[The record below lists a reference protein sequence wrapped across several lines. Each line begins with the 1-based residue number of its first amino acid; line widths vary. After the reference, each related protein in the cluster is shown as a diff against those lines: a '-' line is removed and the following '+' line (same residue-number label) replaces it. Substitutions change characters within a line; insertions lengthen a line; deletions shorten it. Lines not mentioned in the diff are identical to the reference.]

1 MVTVIFI
8 IIAMVLLA
16 VGIINLVQND
26 SAAPSL
32 ACLVIMLICL
42 GCLGVAWVSSA
53 NQLEKKK
60 IEALS
65 AVGIEYIDKDT
76 VYNMSK
82 AELDKC
88 YSVTTLNGTY
98 YYKIEK

>member
-1 MVTVIFI
+1 MVTAIFI

-16 VGIINLVQND
+16 VGIINLVQNE
-26 SAAPSL
+26 SSAPSL
-32 ACLVIMLICL
+32 ACLVFMLICL
-42 GCLGVAWVSSA
+42 GIAWVSSA

-65 AVGIEYIDKDT
+65 AVGIEYLDKDT

-98 YYKIEK
+98 YYKIDEMTK

>member
-1 MVTVIFI
+1 MVTAICIIF
-8 IIAMVLLA
+8 AMILLA
-16 VGIINLVQND
+16 VGIVNLVQNE
-26 SAAPSL
+26 SSAPSL
-32 ACLVIMLICL
+32 ACFIIMLICL
-42 GCLGVAWVSSA
+42 GIAWVSSA

-65 AVGIEYIDKDT
+65 AVGIEYLDKDT

-88 YSVTTLNGTY
+88 YSVSTLSGTY
-98 YYKIEK
+98 YYKIDEND

>member
-1 MVTVIFI
+1 MATAICI

-42 GCLGVAWVSSA
+42 GIAWVSSA

-98 YYKIEK
+98 YYKIEEITK

>member
-1 MVTVIFI
+1 MVTAIFI
-8 IIAMVLLA
+8 ILAMVLLA
-16 VGIINLVQND
+16 VGVVNIIQNEN
-26 SAAPSL
+26 SSPSL
-32 ACLVIMLICL
+32 ACFIGMLICL
-42 GCLGVAWVSSA
+42 GIVWVSSA

-65 AVGIEYIDKDT
+65 AVGIEYLDKDT

-88 YSVTTLNGTY
+88 YSVSTLNGTY
-98 YYKIEK
+98 YYKIEKTTK

>member
-1 MVTVIFI
+1 MVTAICIIF
-8 IIAMVLLA
+8 AMIFLA
-16 VGIINLVQND
+16 VGVVCVVQADNGT
-26 SAAPSL
+26 PTIL
-32 ACLVIMLICL
+32 CLVFMLICL
-42 GCLGVAWVSSA
+42 GIAWVSSA

-65 AVGIEYIDKDT
+65 AVGIEYLDKDT

-88 YSVTTLNGTY
+88 YSVSTLSGTY
-98 YYKIEK
+98 YYKIDETTK

>member
-1 MVTVIFI
+1 MVTAICI

-16 VGIINLVQND
+16 VGVVCFIQTNN
-26 SAAPSL
+26 AAPSL
-32 ACLVIMLICL
+32 DCLVIMLICL
-42 GCLGVAWVSSA
+42 GIAWVSSA

-65 AVGIEYIDKDT
+65 AVGIEYLDKDT

-98 YYKIEK
+98 YYKIEEK

>member
-1 MVTVIFI
+1 MFTAICIIF
-8 IIAMVLLA
+8 AMILLV
-16 VGIINLVQND
+16 VGVVCFIQANN
-26 SAAPSL
+26 AAPSL
-32 ACLVIMLICL
+32 ACFVFTLICL
-42 GCLGVAWVSSA
+42 VSAWVSSA

-65 AVGIEYIDKDT
+65 AVGIEYLDKDT

-98 YYKIEK
+98 YYKLEEK

>member
-1 MVTVIFI
+1 MVTAIFI

-16 VGIINLVQND
+16 AGIINLVQNE
-26 SAAPSL
+26 STAPSL

-42 GCLGVAWVSSA
+42 GIAWVSSA

-98 YYKIEK
+98 YYKIEETTK

>member
-1 MVTVIFI
+1 MVTAICIIF
-8 IIAMVLLA
+8 AMILLA
-16 VGIINLVQND
+16 VGIINLIQNE

-32 ACLVIMLICL
+32 VCLVFMLICL
-42 GCLGVAWVSSA
+42 GIAWISSA
-53 NQLEKKK
+53 NKLEKKK

-65 AVGIEYIDKDT
+65 AVGIEYLDKDT

-98 YYKIEK
+98 YYNIEENN

>member
-1 MVTVIFI
+1 MVTAIFI
-8 IIAMVLLA
+8 IIAMVLLV
-16 VGIINLVQND
+16 VGVVNLIQND
-26 SAAPSL
+26 TAAPSL
-32 ACLVIMLICL
+32 ACLVFMLI
-42 GCLGVAWVSSA
+42 CLGVAWVSSA

-98 YYKIEK
+98 YYKIEKTTK

>member
-8 IIAMVLLA
+8 IISMVLLA
-16 VGIINLVQND
+16 VGIINLIQNEII
-26 SAAPSL
+26 APSL
-32 ACLVIMLICL
+32 SCLVLMLMCL
-42 GCLGVAWVSSA
+42 GIAWVSSA

-65 AVGIEYIDKDT
+65 SVGIEYIDKDT

-98 YYKIEK
+98 YYKTTK